1 MNPGRNWS
9 SEGLED
15 PLIFCAALDDNLR
28 HPMWLPSVKVD
39 SAVHPF
45 YALCRFGGASLLCFM
60 SL

>member
-1 MNPGRNWS
+1 MKSGNSQS
-9 SEGLED
+9 SAGLED

-45 YALCRFGGASLLCFM
+45 YALCRFRW
-60 SL
+60 